1 MRIIEK
7 YNLSPI
13 SELFNE
19 FITPE
24 QLREE
29 LIEIAFDYAQY
40 LQDEKTDFFKK
51 NSTLYMLCNALW
63 EVIEA
68 ENSK

>member
-1 MRIIEK
+1 MERNMRIIEK

-29 LIEIAFDYAQY
+29 LIEIAFDYA
-40 LQDEKTDFFKK
+40 
-51 NSTLYMLCNALW
+51 
-63 EVIEA
+63 
-68 ENSK
+68 